1 MNALIKKFNKP
12 ETFLIISDYPEQSRY
27 GEKNYGIAWYTKTLL
42 EPLTKKY
49 GVRFVVLAEKTQLY
63 TKPELHANGKIL
75 VLRVFDPTQHSLY
88 PTILRYLLMFTN
100 IKKVQIHSEFC
111 TNGGM
116 KNFMLL
122 LPFLLLIK
130 ATGKDITYFAHNV
143 VTKLNAIA
151 PHLGMKKNSLKVKT
165 LDFLL
170 PIYYRML
177 GLVVKDFVTMDSVI
191 QERLSQFVNKKR
203 VLLHPFGIVNRH
215 SGKRSASRID
225 SGQARMTA
233 RKALKIKKDEFV
245 LLYFG
250 FITYYKGAD
259 WIIQT
264 VKQLQKQKKYKHIKL
279 VLAGG
284 EAYSLKDKPYYQKF
298 YKKLL
303 RDTNCHPERSEGSH
317 SIKRNTG
324 DSSSRLQRTQND
336 KRIVIT
342 GFVPEKQMSTYF
354 EASDLVVFPYRG
366 IIGSSACLSHAL
378 AFRKPFIMSSG
389 MSVVLNNVQTYL
401 QNNDLTNKDLVFD
414 HTIASFKRVL
424 DNAMQIETRKK
435 LTQFSAD
442 VAESRDADMLLQ
454 KCYTQIYAA
463 GIKVQKKQITFG
475 NVFLLPLF
483 PQQNNVTS

>member
-1 MNALIKKFNKP
+1 MTNLIKRFNKKD
-12 ETFLIISDYPEQSRY
+12 TFLIISDYPEQSRY

-49 GVRFVVLAEKTQLY
+49 GTRFVVLAEKTQLY

-170 PIYYRML
+170 PIYYRLL

-191 QERLSQFVNKKR
+191 QERLSHFVNKKR
-203 VLLHPFGIVNRH
+203 VLLHPFGIVNKRLPELG
-215 SGKRSASRID
+215 SGSRSQNKFGMTSSRKKL
-225 SGQARMTA
+225 GV
-233 RKALKIKKDEFV
+233 KKDEFV

-259 WIIQT
+259 WVIST
-264 VKQLQKQKKYKHIKL
+264 VKHLQKQKKYKHIKL

-303 RDTNCHPERSEGSH
+303 KETGCHAELVSASKRSRNKFGMTNKGMT
-317 SIKRNTG
+317 KKK
-324 DSSSRLQRTQND
+324 QRIT
-336 KRIVIT
+336 IT

-435 LTQFSAD
+435 LIQFSAN

-454 KCYTQIYAA
+454 KCYTEVYAE

-475 NVFLLPLF
+475 NVSLLPLF
-483 PQQNNVTS
+483 SSAK